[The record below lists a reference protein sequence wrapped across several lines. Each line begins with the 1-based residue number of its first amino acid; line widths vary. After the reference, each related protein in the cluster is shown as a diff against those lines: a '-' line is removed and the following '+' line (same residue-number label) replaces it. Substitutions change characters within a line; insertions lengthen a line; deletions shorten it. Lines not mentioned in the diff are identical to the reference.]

1 MNKSDITEKVDI
13 VENLD
18 IIEEN
23 DLPDDENRSIEEAK
37 DTEIKAK
44 NVLIEF
50 KNVTKEYARG
60 DRVFYALKDANLT
73 INEGEMVVI
82 LGPSGAGKST
92 LLNLLGGMDRASS
105 GEILFDGA
113 DISKYSDNQ
122 LTQYRAANVGVVFQF
137 YNLIPTLTAYEN
149 VALMR
154 NIEKNIMDPKE
165 ALSEVGLEE
174 HMNQFP
180 SQLSGGEQQR
190 TSIARAIAKNP
201 KLLLCDEPTGALD
214 TDTGQ
219 DVLKLLQ
226 KMSKEK
232 KRTVVM
238 VTHNSTFADIADTVI
253 RVKNGK
259 IQSITKN
266 EKVKDASEVSW

>member
-1 MNKSDITEKVDI
+1 MSKREL
-13 VENLD
+13 VENID
-18 IIEEN
+18 IIEEH
-23 DLPDDENRSIEEAK
+23 DLPDNE
-37 DTEIKAK
+37 KADSK
-44 NVLIEF
+44 VLIEF

-105 GEILFDGA
+105 GEIIFDGK
-113 DISKYSDNQ
+113 DISKYRDNQ

-149 VALMR
+149 VALMK

-165 ALSEVGLEE
+165 ALKEVGLED

-214 TDTGQ
+214 TNTGQ
-219 DVLKLLQ
+219 DVLRLLQ
-226 KMSKEK
+226 RMSKEK

-238 VTHNSTFADIADTVI
+238 VTHNSSFADIADTVI

-259 IQSITKN
+259 IESITKN
-266 EKVKDASEVSW
+266 ENVLDASEVSW